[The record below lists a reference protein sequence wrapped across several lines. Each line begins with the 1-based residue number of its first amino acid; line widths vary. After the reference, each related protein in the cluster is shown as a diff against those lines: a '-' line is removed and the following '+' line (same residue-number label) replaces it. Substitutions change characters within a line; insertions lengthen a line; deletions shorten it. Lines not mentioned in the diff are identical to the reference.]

1 MRTNAQKGFTL
12 IEVLIG
18 FTIITIV
25 ATATYIAQSTSI
37 LNSSNTENVAIAAN
51 LARNMLEKE
60 ELELE
65 AAKFSDTKIEDTGQF
80 KDTYKNFYWKKE
92 VLEVDFSAL
101 PEVLA
106 NISQEAI
113 GLESISEGQQKVF
126 SIFSGYL
133 KDSIRKL
140 IVTISWG
147 ETEEDRKREQN
158 KLRIIT
164 YLVRYDAEIKAG
176 L

>member
-1 MRTNAQKGFTL
+1 MKTNAQKGFTL

-18 FTIITIV
+18 FTIIIIV
-25 ATATYIAQSTSI
+25 ATATYVAQSNSI
-37 LNSSNTENVAIAAN
+37 FNSSNTENVAIATN
-51 LARNMLEKE
+51 LARNMLEQN

-80 KDTYKNFYWKKE
+80 EGPYKNFHWKKE

-101 PEVLA
+101 TEILA
-106 NISQEAI
+106 NISQESA
-113 GLESISEGQQKVF
+113 GLESISEAQKKVF
-126 SIFSGYL
+126 SIFSEYL

-147 ETEEDRKREQN
+147 ETEEDREKEQN